1 MTGERE
7 ERPMSERLLIALESA
22 VLGLWAGAM
31 AGFAFVFA
39 PIAIRIV
46 PQLNTFA
53 ALVAAVIRGL
63 GSLGAVCGGIAIAAA
78 LVRAIGRDARPL
90 ALVRIVLVAIGL
102 GASAYETT
110 AIIPRMESTASSIAG
125 PLNSVPK
132 DDPRRVAYDAQHATS
147 SRVYGIAFVC
157 VLAALAF
164 APFGRKRAG

>member
-1 MTGERE
+1 
-7 ERPMSERLLIALESA
+7 MSERFVTALETA
-22 VLGLWAGAM
+22 VLGLWTGAM

-63 GSLGAVCGGIAIAAA
+63 SSLGAVCGGIAIAAA
-78 LVRAIGRDARPL
+78 LVRALEGEARLVAL
-90 ALVRIVLVAIGL
+90 ARIVLVTVAL
-102 GASAYETT
+102 GASAYETR
-110 AIIPRMESTASSIAG
+110 AVIPRMESIASGIPG
-125 PLNSVPK
+125 PIDSVPK
-132 DDPRRVAYDAQHATS
+132 DDPRRAAYDAQHAIS

-157 VLAALAF
+157 VLAALAV